1 MDRTNMFPNQRSI
14 RINKEV
20 SDSENLYAIINL
32 DALNLA
38 IGILSPN
45 AFKLW
50 MYLDKIQRGYE
61 FALSRQSTMG
71 TCHFSKGTYRKA
83 FDELVTEAYLVE
95 TGKNQYD
102 FYELP
107 KSEDVLIRIRKTD
120 EILKELS
127 EEIGA

>member
-14 RINKEV
+14 RINKEA
-20 SDSENLYAIINL
+20 SDSENLYTIINL
-32 DALNLA
+32 NALNLA

-50 MYLDKIQRGYE
+50 VYLDKNRKGFT
-61 FALSRQSTMG
+61 FALSRQNTMN
-71 TCHFSKGTYRKA
+71 TCSFSKGTYRKA
-83 FDELVTEAYLVE
+83 FDELVAEAYLVE

>member
-20 SDSENLYAIINL
+20 SDRENLYAIINL

-38 IGILSPN
+38 IGILSHTT
-45 AFKLW
+45 FKLW
-50 MYLDKIQRGYE
+50 MYLDKNQKGYE
-61 FALSRQSTMG
+61 FALSRQGAMKALNI
-71 TCHFSKGTYRKA
+71 SKGTYKKA
-83 FDELVTEAYLVE
+83 FDELTAEGYLVE
-95 TGKNQYD
+95 NGKNQYD

-107 KSEDVLIRIRKTD
+107 KSDDVLIRIKKTD